1 MFVLPISIFKID
13 LACVLIHH
21 PSFIS
26 SVAQSC
32 LTLCEPMDCSTP
44 GFPVKLPEPTQTSF
58 IQNIKSQLVSE
69 LLMECSLPALC
80 SYRAKPRPR
89 TGSVGSNPAFL
100 SVLLS
105 SPPPG
110 ASGCSSKQLSPRGR
124 RLYLACYCRAAADM
138 PNVQSHEA
146 EGGFHDGTLTWTS
159 VEVCKH

>member
-80 SYRAKPRPR
+80 SHRAKPRPR
-89 TGSVGSNPAFL
+89 TGNVGSNPAFL
-100 SVLLS
+100 SAVYLHHHLELQVVLAS
-105 SPPPG
+105 SSAPEAEDCTLLATAGLRQTCRMWVVPR
-110 ASGCSSKQLSPRGR
+110 KQCFRPRAGR
-124 RLYLACYCRAAADM
+124 RLIFL
-138 PNVQSHEA
+138 
-146 EGGFHDGTLTWTS
+146 
-159 VEVCKH
+159 